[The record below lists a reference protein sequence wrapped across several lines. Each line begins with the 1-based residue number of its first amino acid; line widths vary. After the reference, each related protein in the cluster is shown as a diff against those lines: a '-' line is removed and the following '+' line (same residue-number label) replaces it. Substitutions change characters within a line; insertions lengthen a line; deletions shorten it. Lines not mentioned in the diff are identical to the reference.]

1 MSDMFRRFG
10 YGRLAGV
17 LLLWAAV
24 LPAARA
30 ADGPLVDLNAAGLG
44 PGPLAAWAN
53 RGSAGGSFEAGG
65 DRPVVATVGGRQ
77 AVTLSEKQWL
87 RSTLPAPAGLTKGRP
102 FTLALWSYPTR
113 LVGKQVMV
121 SWASRPY
128 DCAEFGYGKSR
139 EGAFCGWLRDC
150 SYRRVPAV
158 SQWHHIAY
166 TYADGALR
174 IYVDG
179 QLDTQADHKLTP
191 KAGEPI
197 LLGAGWDAAKKQPCF
212 GFRGGLARVRIWDR
226 CLSHRE
232 VRNDMGAVEP
242 FGPVPPDASIA
253 EDRQVVLRWQ
263 NGHPELRAVRVF
275 LGEDRRAVE
284 SGDASAGRGGNLPA
298 GTEGKLDAGELTLGK
313 TYFWR
318 VEQLGPDGA
327 RLAAGPTWSFTVS
340 AGPAARPQP
349 RDRVAGIRKDAR
361 ELSWT
366 PGRYAVSQTVYFGTD
381 ANSVARG
388 EGVLARDLP
397 AATAEVPLP
406 GALDYAR
413 TYYWRVDQHNGTL
426 PSARG
431 NVWAFRTADE
441 PRKDDVTFF
450 VGSDC
455 HYGREEIN
463 ELNAR
468 TIDRMNWLAGEPMPK
483 QVGGET
489 VRTPRGVVLC
499 GDLLDNGSDKQTA
512 PAALERL
519 VRDIGLSGEGRLA
532 FPAYEGFGNHDG
544 GPGSFVRQA
553 ISERNRRRPGLAAVS
568 ANGLHYSW
576 DWDHVHLVQLN
587 LFAGAGPED
596 VASVTAK
603 PHDPENAL
611 DFLRE
616 DLARRVGASGRP
628 VVIFQHFGLPPDGM
642 SHWWQESAKDRF
654 RELVRPYQ
662 VVAVFHGH
670 SHAATIYQWKGLR
683 IIADG
688 STQRPE
694 SDGGDFFVIR
704 ITKDEFIAARRLS
717 DRWGDCVREALR
729 PAPRQSPAKA
739 LGGPQPADRME
750 NTNFTNQNEFH
761 QCVR

>member
-1 MSDMFRRFG
+1 MNRAL
-10 YGRLAGV
+10 GRIACR
-17 LLLWAAV
+17 LLLLSGCWTGLAC
-24 LPAARA
+24 
-30 ADGPLVDLNAAGLG
+30 ADRGPLVDLDAAGLA
-44 PGPLAAWAN
+44 PGPLAGWPN
-53 RGSAGGSFEAGG
+53 RGSAGGQFAVPADAAQPTVVDVDGRRAVRFGGPCLASSF
-65 DRPVVATVGGRQ
+65 
-77 AVTLSEKQWL
+77 
-87 RSTLPAPAGLTKGRP
+87 PAPAGLTGNHE
-102 FTLALWSYPTR
+102 FSLVLLARAEKLA
-113 LVGKQVMV
+113 GKQVVV
-121 SWASRPY
+121 SWASRPW
-128 DCAEFGYGKSR
+128 DSAEFGYGTGT
-139 EGAFCGWLRDC
+139 EGAYC
-150 SYRRVPAV
+150 SYGSGNFGFGRLTPPEQA
-158 SQWHHIAY
+158 WHHLAFVY
-166 TYADGALR
+166 APGRFAVYADGELLVER
-174 IYVDG
+174 KMT
-179 QLDTQADHKLTP
+179 LKTKP
-191 KAGEPI
+191 NEPI
-197 LLGAGWDAAKKQPCF
+197 RLGTAWDHLKKQPCF
-212 GFRGGLARVRIWDR
+212 PFPGELAAVRIYDR
-226 CLSHRE
+226 ALSVRE
-232 VRNDMGAVEP
+232 VRNQAGRFEP
-242 FGPVPPDASIA
+242 FAPQPADGSTVEA
-253 EDRQVVLRWQ
+253 RQATLIWQ
-263 NGHPELRAVRVF
+263 PGDERAGRF
-275 LGEDRRAVE
+275 DLYLGEQADEVAATDR
-284 SGDASAGRGGNLPA
+284 SS
-298 GTEGKLDAGELTLGK
+298 KLRRTPLGVDKPSFGPMELVLGK
-313 TYFWR
+313 TYAWR
-318 VEQLGPDGA
+318 VDQLDA
-327 RLAAGPTWSFTVS
+327 RGQVAQKGKVWTFTVS
-340 AGPAARPQP
+340 AGPAGRPQP
-349 RDRVAGIRKDAR
+349 RDRVAGVGADLR
-361 ELSWT
+361 ELRWA
-366 PGRYAVSQTVYFGTD
+366 PGKYAVAQTVYFGTD

-426 PSARG
+426 PPARG
-431 NVWAFRTADE
+431 EVWAFRTADE